1 MNRTFPDHLWF
12 KSSYTTE
19 QGQCV
24 EVAMTPDAVGVRDS
38 KNRAGGHFA
47 VSAEAFAGFVD
58 AVKRND
64 GWRGA

>member
-1 MNRTFPDHLWF
+1 MHKEFAEELWF

-38 KNRAGGHFA
+38 KNRRGGHFT
-47 VSAEAFAGFVD
+47 VTGDQWSAFIDHVKAGKYD
-58 AVKRND
+58 MPS
-64 GWRGA
+64 